1 MSEINN
7 QNPELV
13 ISGKVFNSTFP
24 ITENI
29 TEEPTLEMIQEY
41 YLLCEAD
48 YLRIKNVFQDLSSYI
63 LGIFSAS
70 VGMTIIWLAKLFQVY
85 VMGIT
90 LAIDTYEWLA
100 PLIGFFI
107 SLALLIICRF
117 VPNEKK
123 QVMNAIKDHF
133 YKAPRKK
140 QAGKR

>member
-7 QNPELV
+7 QNPEV
-13 ISGKVFNSTFP
+13 VTSGKVFNSTFP

-41 YLLCEAD
+41 YSLCEAD
-48 YLRIKNVFQDLSSYI
+48 YLRIKNVFQDPSSYI
-63 LGIFSAS
+63 LVIFSAS
-70 VGMTIIWLAKLFQVY
+70 VGMAIIWLAKLFQVH

-107 SLALLIICRF
+107 SLALFIMCRF
-117 VPNEKK
+117 VPTEKK
-123 QVMNAIKDHF
+123 QVMNDIKDHF
-133 YKAPRKK
+133 HKAPRKK
-140 QAGKR
+140 QFGKR